1 MGVNYDNR
9 FGAKA
14 ITDHL
19 GETMLKKLI
28 RFVKGNRNP
37 LAITVDETTGKI
49 HI

>member
-1 MGVNYDNR
+1 MGVNYANPD
-9 FGAKA
+9 GARV

-28 RFVKGNRNP
+28 RFVKRNTNA
-37 LAITVDETTGKI
+37 LAITVDETTGKV